1 MVQLCAAGDVVPI
14 TACRKAL
21 VLELLLHG
29 LEIQVLRGL

>member
-1 MVQLCAAGDVVPI
+1 MVQLCTTGDIVPI